1 MIPAFGRKYTEER
14 RGRAKKEVKRGE
26 EQKRKERIRKMRS
39 GKEERKGEE
48 NSNGIYRKDEGEE
61 ER

>member
-26 EQKRKERIRKMRS
+26 EQKRKRIRKMTS